1 MDKFVILPTC
11 SDLNRGDQAL
21 VWQTMDMAKKEE
33 LEAMGALKALMSG
46 SGPAVIGI
54 FESFQAAQRAR
65 QAMKQ
70 NYSESYL
77 VSSYGGGD
85 YANGI

>member
-1 MDKFVILPTC
+1 METVSCVLKPEIIPI
-11 SDLNRGDQAL
+11 
-21 VWQTMDMAKKEE
+21 KEE